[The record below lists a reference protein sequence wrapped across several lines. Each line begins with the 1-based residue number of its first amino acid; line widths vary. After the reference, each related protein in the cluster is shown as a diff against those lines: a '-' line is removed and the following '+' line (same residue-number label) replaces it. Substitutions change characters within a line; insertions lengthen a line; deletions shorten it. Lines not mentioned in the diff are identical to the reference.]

1 MDAAELSNDSSLI
14 TLWSVT
20 GRGCEVR
27 CVIET
32 SGGNPSESVLRGTAR
47 MLIDGVTAEFRK
59 FVGIDD
65 LMALT
70 GDWHLRLTPL
80 VGEWQ

>member
-1 MDAAELSNDSSLI
+1 
-14 TLWSVT
+14 
-20 GRGCEVR
+20 
-27 CVIET
+27 
-32 SGGNPSESVLRGTAR
+32 